1 MDAILYFTKTEIEV
15 RDFLE
20 TLSEQLHLYGIP
32 STINYRNS
40 TVETENYKI
49 YAVSSCRGLIGALP
63 GFGYY
68 LNNATGEEFNKKARF
83 KLLEG
88 AKELKSKNELIELL
102 KTPIF
107 WNFSK

>member
-1 MDAILYFTKTEIEV
+1 MDAILYFAKTEREV

-20 TLSEQLHLYGIP
+20 TLSEQLHLYGAP

-49 YAVSSCRGLIGALP
+49 YAISSCRGLIGALP
-63 GFGYY
+63 GFRYY
-68 LNNATGEEFNKKARF
+68 LNDATNEEFGKRVRF

-88 AKELKSKNELIELL
+88 TKELKSTDELIDLL
-102 KTPIF
+102 RTPIF
-107 WNFSK
+107 